1 MFHLTRFGTIALA
14 LWALV
19 ALVTWV
25 PLVPTVLSATTF
37 LLVNAVAAALLVIGL
52 FIRRDSTP
60 DPSMTQILYEAE
72 RDGGKGR

>member
-1 MFHLTRFGTIALA
+1 MFTFTRGWILLA
-14 LWALV
+14 VWAVIALV
-19 ALVTWV
+19 AWL

-37 LLVNAVAAALLVIGL
+37 LLVNGVAALLLVIGL

-72 RDGGKGR
+72 RDGRKSR